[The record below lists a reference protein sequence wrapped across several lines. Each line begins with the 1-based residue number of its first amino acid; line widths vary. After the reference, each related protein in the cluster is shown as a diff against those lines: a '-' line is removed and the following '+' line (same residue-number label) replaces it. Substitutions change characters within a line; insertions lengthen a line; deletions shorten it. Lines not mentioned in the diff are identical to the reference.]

1 MPNWNWNMWE
11 SREFSIWSFCI
22 WRINMSRESVIGAG
36 WHCEP
41 LLCECLSS
49 AAGFKMWEL
58 VRLCY
63 KLSLPGI
70 QQDFQILTVTWLQ
83 LCLVL
88 CDFKSKKWDDG
99 ADEEEVFWPVLCLS
113 QVKEMWMFWLT
124 SCVTSKRFKKKTKKQ
139 ALTIRSVNFFLC
151 LRIFFNVSCV
161 VPKCE
166 HLEIQ

>member
-1 MPNWNWNMWE
+1 
-11 SREFSIWSFCI
+11 
-22 WRINMSRESVIGAG
+22 MSRESVIGAG

-58 VRLCY
+58 VHLCY

-88 CDFKSKKWDDG
+88 CDLKSKKWDDG

-113 QVKEMWMFWLT
+113 
-124 SCVTSKRFKKKTKKQ
+124 
-139 ALTIRSVNFFLC
+139 
-151 LRIFFNVSCV
+151 
-161 VPKCE
+161 
-166 HLEIQ
+166 

>member
-1 MPNWNWNMWE
+1 MWE

-58 VRLCY
+58 VHLCY

-88 CDFKSKKWDDG
+88 CDLKSKKWDDG

-124 SCVTSKRFKKKTKKQ
+124 SCVTSKRFKKKKKKTSPDNQ
-139 ALTIRSVNFFLC
+139 VCKLFFMFKDILQRVLCCPKVWAFRDTITRL
-151 LRIFFNVSCV
+151 
-161 VPKCE
+161 
-166 HLEIQ
+166 